1 MRLCDLVKAMLV
13 TAMITVSMDYVA
25 TMVGYWLSTA
35 SLEANSAI
43 TRLGGLLGPQ
53 IATTLTFASV
63 MALLLLSYV
72 VMKSSSL
79 RGHQSTLAAPIMIS
93 LYAYL
98 SVMHASGFLSW
109 LEAILRG
116 LG

>member
-13 TAMITVSMDYVA
+13 TAMITVSMDYAA

-43 TRLGGLLGPQ
+43 TGLGGLLGPQ

-72 VMKSSSL
+72 VVKLSL
-79 RGHQSTLAAPIMIS
+79 RNHRSALTAPIMIS
-93 LYAYL
+93 LYTYL

>member
-13 TAMITVSMDYVA
+13 TAMITVAMDYTT
-25 TMVGYWLSTA
+25 TMLGYSLSMA

-43 TRLGGLLGPQ
+43 TGLRGLLGPQ

-63 MALLLLSYV
+63 IALLLLSYII
-72 VMKSSSL
+72 MKFSL
-79 RGHQSTLAAPIMIS
+79 RERYSTLAAPIILS
-93 LYAYL
+93 LYTYL

-109 LEAILRG
+109 LEIILKT